1 MLRDAAR
8 RFGLLLGGTAGGTAV
23 FALLIGLALGAGV
36 SRSISIGFYLVGSF
50 LLILGFFA
58 GNRGPVRVKRPRRH
72 HIRLWY
78 ALADLYE
85 RAGDTP
91 RARELFGRIVAAEP
105 DFADAAER
113 LAALD

>member
-58 GNRGPVRVKRPRRH
+58 GNRGPARQPQPAASRP
-72 HIRLWY
+72 
-78 ALADLYE
+78 APE
-85 RAGDTP
+85 QP
-91 RARELFGRIVAAEP
+91 FGEEQAFKEDDIP
-105 DFADAAER
+105 F
-113 LAALD
+113 